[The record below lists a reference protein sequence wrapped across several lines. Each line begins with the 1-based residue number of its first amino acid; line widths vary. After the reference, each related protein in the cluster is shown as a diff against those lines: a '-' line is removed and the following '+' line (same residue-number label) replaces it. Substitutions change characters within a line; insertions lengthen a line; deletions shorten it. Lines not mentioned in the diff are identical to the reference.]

1 MTVRQKLRILLDIAM
16 TTLLLPLMAYSLVG
30 ETTHEWLGAVM
41 CLLLLCHHIMNISWY
56 KGLAKGRWS
65 LPRAFQTAIN
75 SALLLMMLGLM
86 VSGIILSREV
96 FAFLPISGGTS
107 FARTLHMVC
116 AYWGFCLMSLHIGI
130 HWGIV
135 LRRFQR
141 RQTTLSRR
149 RGTILLQAAAVLI
162 AGYGVY
168 AFLRREIGM
177 YMTLKTAFVSF
188 DFEEPLVLF
197 FLDYLAVMVLFVV
210 IGYYTTKLL
219 QGLDRKMNPP
229 TKKGG

>member
-1 MTVRQKLRILLDIAM
+1 MTVRQKLRILVDIAM
-16 TTLLLPLMAYSLVG
+16 IALLFPLMAYSLVG
-30 ETTHEWLGAVM
+30 ETIHEWLGAVM
-41 CLLLLCHHIMNISWY
+41 CLLFLCHHILNTNWY
-56 KGLAKGRWS
+56 KGLAKGRWN

-75 SALLLMMLGLM
+75 SALLLMILGLM
-86 VSGIILSREV
+86 ASGIILSHEV
-96 FAFLPISGGTS
+96 FAFLSISGGTS

-130 HWGIV
+130 HGSIV

-149 RGTILLQAAAVLI
+149 RRTILLRAAAVLT

-168 AFLRREIGM
+168 AFFRREIGM
-177 YMTLKTAFVSF
+177 YMRLKTAFVFF

-197 FLDYLAVMVLFVV
+197 FLDYLAVMGLFA
-210 IGYYTTKLL
+210 IMGYYAMKAL
-219 QGLDRKMNPP
+219 Q
-229 TKKGG
+229 KGRGG

>member
-1 MTVRQKLRILLDIAM
+1 MTVRQKLRILADIAM
-16 TTLLLPLMAYSLVG
+16 TALLLPLMAYSLVG
-30 ETTHEWLGAVM
+30 ETAHEWLGAAM
-41 CLLLLCHHIMNISWY
+41 CLLFLCHHVLNIGWY
-56 KGLAKGRWS
+56 KGLAKGRWNP
-65 LPRAFQTAIN
+65 PRAFQTAIN

-107 FARTLHMVC
+107 FARTSHMVC

-149 RGTILLQAAAVLI
+149 RGTTLLRAAVVLT

-168 AFLRREIGM
+168 AFFRREIGM
-177 YMTLKTAFVSF
+177 YMTLKAAFAFF

-197 FLDYLAVMVLFVV
+197 FLDYLSVMGLFAI
-210 IGYYTTKLL
+210 IGYYTMKAL
-219 QGLDRKMNPP
+219 Q
-229 TKKGG
+229 KGRGG